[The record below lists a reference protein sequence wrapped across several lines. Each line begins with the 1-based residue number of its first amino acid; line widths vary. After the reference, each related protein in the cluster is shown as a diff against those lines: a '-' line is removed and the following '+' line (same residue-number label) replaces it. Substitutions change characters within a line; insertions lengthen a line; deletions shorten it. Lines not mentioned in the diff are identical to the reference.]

1 MVRETSKPSSTDQPK
16 NKKTSVKTNITK
28 LVKKNPV
35 QKGVKQPSVKSVKS
49 SKSVK
54 SVKLVNDDVSI
65 NKDGSTTVSDT
76 VMISSDNALLSTTD
90 TDVSMEVSN
99 PAVSVVAT
107 PSRKVNNKPI
117 LAKTTGIN
125 ISPSKVKNIVSNHV
139 LNKDAHAALKE
150 IRSAKQIVTKRM
162 IDGKEVSE
170 ETKGSLLST
179 LSKQTLD
186 YIAYAEN
193 VYDTIQ
199 KEEYAKSKIALM
211 PEYLKKEYNLAKNA
225 AKDAHDKQVPELYLN
240 NASSTF
246 DVELFNSQYMPN
258 FYDNYVVTK
267 NASDLSDNSDECK
280 RAIEKITKLKNRF
293 STNSRVFLS
302 AFVEC
307 IVKQLALNGTVCC
320 VADNKKIIQLSHVLD
335 TSVAGFKDRFP
346 LYSLIV
352 NLDTFKQ
359 AQAHLANPNTSKV
372 VEEVSDDS
380 LNEDSMTDEKV
391 VDSGKKIK
399 PDRDVDVFN
408 LEGVSLET
416 QYQFRYYI
424 AETCRETRFDLSSAE
439 VNSTGKSSS
448 VYNYTSVS
456 KLFKNFCSTLVCEFL
471 MRIGEMLKK
480 EIENRNI
487 KTVNDNIVGTVI
499 SHYHIVSGVNET
511 KTLDFIRN
519 VANKYYGYV
528 NDRHQKR
535 KDNKNINVVGDVS
548 SIPTQ
553 VE

>member
-1 MVRETSKPSSTDQPK
+1 MVRETLKTSSTDQPK
-16 NKKTSVKTNITK
+16 NKKASVKTNITK
-28 LVKKNPV
+28 LVKKPPV
-35 QKGVKQPSVKSVKS
+35 QKVVKQPSVKSVKS

-54 SVKLVNDDVSI
+54 SVKSSKSVSA
-65 NKDGSTTVSDT
+65 DLAMDTEGSTSVSTPVPVSETVLAL
-76 VMISSDNALLSTTD
+76 SSDN
-90 TDVSMEVSN
+90 DVSMEVASTS
-99 PAVSVVAT
+99 VSAAAT

-125 ISPSKVKNIVSNHV
+125 ISPSKVKNIVSNYV

-150 IRSAKQIVTKRM
+150 IRSAKQTVTKK
-162 IDGKEVSE
+162 IVDGKEVTE
-170 ETKGSLLST
+170 ENKGNLLSS

-199 KEEYAKSKIALM
+199 KEEYAKAKIALM
-211 PEYLKKEYNLAKNA
+211 PDYLKKEYNLAKNA

-267 NASDLSDNSDECK
+267 NAAELSDNSDECK

-335 TSVAGFKDRFP
+335 TSVAGFKERFP
-346 LYSLIV
+346 LYPLIV

-380 LNEDSMTDEKV
+380 LHEDSMSDEKV
-391 VDSGKKIK
+391 VDSGKKLK

-424 AETCRETRFDLSSAE
+424 AETCRETRLDLSSAE
-439 VNSTGKSSS
+439 VDSAGKSSS
-448 VYNYTSVS
+448 VYNHTSVS

-535 KDNKNINVVGDVS
+535 KDNKNG
-548 SIPTQ
+548 
-553 VE
+553 